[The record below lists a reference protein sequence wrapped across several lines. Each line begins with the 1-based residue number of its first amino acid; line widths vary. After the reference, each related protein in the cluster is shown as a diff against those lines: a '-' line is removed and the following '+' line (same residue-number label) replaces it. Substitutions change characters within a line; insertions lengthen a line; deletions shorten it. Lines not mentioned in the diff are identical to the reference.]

1 MKKICYWAPC
11 LDNVGT
17 YKAVINSA
25 LSLSKYSKNFLQ
37 INIINACGEWDNKK
51 DFFQKNKIKVI
62 DIGFKFF
69 KFLPKK
75 GYFRSRFSYLL
86 IFFFS
91 IIPLC
96 KFLIKDKP
104 QFFVGHLLTSLPLIL
119 FNLFNYKTKFI
130 LRISGF
136 PKLNFFRLNLW
147 KFFSRKI
154 FKITCPSTE
163 LREQLIINKIFNE
176 KKILFLPDPIIDLSN
191 FKNIILKGKKPNTYN
206 EKKYFIAVG
215 RLTRQKNFSYLIEEF
230 SGFLEDYP
238 NYNLLIFGEGEQRLL
253 LEKIINKHKLN
264 KNIFLMGF
272 NDEIYSYMKSAKAFI
287 LSSLWEDPGF
297 VLIESALCN
306 LFILSS
312 DCKNGPTEFLQ
323 NGEGGLLYSSNK
335 KNELRKTLDKFEKM
349 SNNKINLMK
358 LTAKKNCKKYT
369 LFRHFNFFDKILNI
383 D

>member
-25 LSLSKYSKNFLQ
+25 ISISKYSKNSLQ
-37 INIINACGEWDNKK
+37 VNIINACGEWNSKK
-51 DFFQKNKIKVI
+51 VFFQKNKIKVI
-62 DIGFKFF
+62 DIGFNFF
-69 KFLPKK
+69 NFLPKK
-75 GYFRSRFSYLL
+75 GYLGSRFSYLV

-104 QFFVGHLLTSLPLIL
+104 NFFIGHLVTSLPLIL
-119 FNLFNYKTKFI
+119 FNLFNFRTKFI

-147 KFFSRKI
+147 KFFSKKI

-163 LREQLIINKIFNE
+163 LQKQLVTNKVFDE
-176 KKILFLPDPIIDLSN
+176 KKVLFLPDPIIEMRN
-191 FKNIILKGKKPNTYN
+191 FRNIILKEKKLNIFK

-215 RLTRQKNFSYLIEEF
+215 RLTKQKNFSYLIDEF
-230 SGFLEDYP
+230 SFFLEEYS
-238 NYNLLIFGEGEQRLL
+238 NYNLLIFGEGEERPL
-253 LEKIINKHKLN
+253 LEKMINKKKLN

-272 NDEIYSYMKSAKAFI
+272 NDEVYSYMKGAKAFI

-297 VLIESALCN
+297 VLIESALVIFLYYQVIAKTDQVNFYKMVKVDYC
-306 LFILSS
+306 ILVI
-312 DCKNGPTEFLQ
+312 K
-323 NGEGGLLYSSNK
+323 
-335 KNELRKTLDKFEKM
+335 KM
-349 SNNKINLMK
+349 S
-358 LTAKKNCKKYT
+358 
-369 LFRHFNFFDKILNI
+369 
-383 D
+383 